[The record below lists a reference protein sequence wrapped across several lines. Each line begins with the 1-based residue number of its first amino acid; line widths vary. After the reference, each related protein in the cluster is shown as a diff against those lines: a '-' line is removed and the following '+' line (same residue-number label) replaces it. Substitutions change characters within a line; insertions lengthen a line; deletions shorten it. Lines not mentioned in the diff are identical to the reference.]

1 MDEVYDVLNNHL
13 NDYKKLKKGIK
24 RLHRIYV
31 LQEVKNNEL
40 GETDLHADQIA
51 YRQSMEGTIEHMRT
65 SLKKGKQIHADAYQ
79 RIQSQNVM
87 LLRDIN
93 SLRKEE
99 GIIMMEQAKYS
110 KLESWTR
117 ARLVGG
123 RRGQEDDELME

>member
-1 MDEVYDVLNNHL
+1 ME
-13 NDYKKLKKGIK
+13 
-24 RLHRIYV
+24 
-31 LQEVKNNEL
+31 KN
-40 GETDLHADQIA
+40 
-51 YRQSMEGTIEHMRT
+51 IEHMRI